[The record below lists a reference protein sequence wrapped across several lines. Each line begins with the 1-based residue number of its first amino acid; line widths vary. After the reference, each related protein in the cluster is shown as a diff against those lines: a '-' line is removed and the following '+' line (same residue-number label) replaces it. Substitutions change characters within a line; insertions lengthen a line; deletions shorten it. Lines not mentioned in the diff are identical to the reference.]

1 MRKYQ
6 AGFVQT
12 FETHDF
18 DEMARAVPTGY
29 GLILPLTKSKFAG
42 DINRFELD
50 TIGIGKRTCNSPIY
64 LRSSLSSNL
73 VGFAIV
79 AQPAEA
85 LHQGRSLGSSELMV
99 IGAGREFNLRTAG
112 PHEMWSLGMDLR
124 DWQAW
129 CESQGVSDF
138 TNRGRADRLTVV
150 DPRAPARLAR
160 HLDLALA
167 TMRANPAMLA
177 ESAVRK
183 ALQEDLLYRLVAGTA
198 AGVNPVRMDE
208 HSATVLAK
216 RAEEF
221 ILSHL
226 AGPLTVADVCAAIDT
241 NERTLRYAFHRQFG
255 MGANAYLR
263 LRRLIGVRR
272 ALNRVESAQETNV
285 SETALRWGFWHF
297 SQFAADYRKTFGE
310 LPSATLRRAA

>member
-1 MRKYQ
+1 M
-6 AGFVQT
+6 
-12 FETHDF
+12 
-18 DEMARAVPTGY
+18 
-29 GLILPLTKSKFAG
+29 
-42 DINRFELD
+42 
-50 TIGIGKRTCNSPIY
+50 
-64 LRSSLSSNL
+64 
-73 VGFAIV
+73 
-79 AQPAEA
+79 
-85 LHQGRSLGSSELMV
+85 
-99 IGAGREFNLRTAG
+99 
-112 PHEMWSLGMDLR
+112 GMDLR

-129 CESQGVSDF
+129 CERNGMADF
-138 TNRGRADRLTVV
+138 TNQGRADRLTLL
-150 DPRAPARLAR
+150 DPRAPARLTR
-160 HLDLALA
+160 QMDLAL
-167 TMRANPAMLA
+167 TTIRANPAMLT
-177 ESAVRK
+177 EPAVRM
-183 ALQEDLLYRLVAGTA
+183 ALQDDLLCRLVAGTT
-198 AGVNPVRMDE
+198 AGAKPVRMDE